1 MTSLLFNANART
13 SLCRS
18 CRTFSSTTAVRVGP
32 ESPNYV
38 EVPRTLQ
45 PDLPPKP
52 PVKGRLPVPRE
63 VFPARRPDK
72 PTKAFIEAATTE
84 PTKKRKPQ
92 LKDPRREHNEWAN
105 KMAATRRRNLR
116 EGIVELHR
124 RKQKSHQAVETRS
137 NTKQAQ
143 RNQLL
148 HQRPREDDRLT
159 ASSTVASMKPIRTP
173 VLPDPDREVRLERS
187 RKLVAKKQ
195 AQKEAE
201 RKDSLHTLYMNAR
214 NFIITEEQLAA
225 ELDKV
230 FPEGENEAWA
240 NDQRYGE
247 NIWNLGVPPTLES
260 MVNSPRK
267 NEAAKWDVSQERLKK
282 IAEELT
288 GGKM

>member
-1 MTSLLFNANART
+1 MASILFNASARS

-18 CRTFSSTTAVRVGP
+18 CRTFSSTTAALVGP
-32 ESPNYV
+32 ENPTYI

-45 PDLPPKP
+45 PDIPSKTQ
-52 PVKGRLPVPRE
+52 VKGKLPVPRE
-63 VFPARRPDK
+63 IFPARRPDK
-72 PTKAFIEAATTE
+72 PTEAFIQAATTE
-84 PTKKRKPQ
+84 PTKKRKSQPS
-92 LKDPRREHNEWAN
+92 DPHHRYNEWTS

-116 EGIVELHR
+116 EGIVELHQ
-124 RKQKSHQAVETRS
+124 RKQKTLRAVETRS

-143 RNQLL
+143 RNSLL
-148 HQRPREDDRLT
+148 HQKPREDDRLT
-159 ASSTVASMKPIRTP
+159 SSSTIAVMKPIRSS
-173 VLPDPDREVRLERS
+173 VLPDPDRKQRVEQS
-187 RKLVAKKQ
+187 RRHVEAQQ
-195 AQKEAE
+195 ARKEAE

-260 MVNSPRK
+260 KFNAPRK
-267 NEAAKWDVSQERLKK
+267 DESAKWDVSQERLKR